1 MRLESGSRAP
11 WPSGRTCP
19 NDAFPSPY
27 PLWLG
32 GSVRGS
38 LRCSNGGSWLGFGE
52 KNGRFWRWWLGFWMG
67 FEERE

>member
-1 MRLESGSRAP
+1 MRLGSGSRVP

-32 GSVRGS
+32 GSVRGRFKVLQWRFLDLVS
-38 LRCSNGGSWLGFGE
+38 ERKMEGFG
-52 KNGRFWRWWLGFWMG
+52 GGG
-67 FEERE
+67 